1 MVTIFPMTNGHT
13 RHTQCQAE
21 LSGRASGFYC
31 FIECGHVLLLL
42 IDSESKPQIY
52 APCKSLIYC
61 VCKPNIYN
69 DPMRKVEPNL
79 VLVER
84 LTEITDR
91 GVTKADMA
99 RIAGVTP
106 QAVNGWFKKGVI
118 SKKSALAIADAV
130 GISVAWLLGED
141 VGEKNGLKPDEQR
154 LLELYRQL
162 PVEEQQNML
171 RVFAIRLKELDELYE
186 KYMKGRIRSQED

>member
-1 MVTIFPMTNGHT
+1 M
-13 RHTQCQAE
+13 
-21 LSGRASGFYC
+21 Y
-31 FIECGHVLLLL
+31 
-42 IDSESKPQIY
+42 
-52 APCKSLIYC
+52 
-61 VCKPNIYN
+61 KPNIYN
-69 DPMRKVEPNL
+69 DSMKKEEPNL

-84 LTEITDR
+84 LTEINHR

-118 SKKSALAIADAV
+118 SKRSALAIADAV

-141 VGEKNGLKPDEQR
+141 VGEKDGLKPDEKR

-162 PVEEQQNML
+162 PEEEQKNML
-171 RVFAIRLKELDELYE
+171 RIVSLRLKELDELYA
-186 KYMKGRIRSQED
+186 KYMGRRIKGDD

>member
-1 MVTIFPMTNGHT
+1 M
-13 RHTQCQAE
+13 
-21 LSGRASGFYC
+21 
-31 FIECGHVLLLL
+31 LLLL
-42 IDSESKPQIY
+42 NDSESKPQIY
-52 APCKSLIYC
+52 IASKLWIYC

-69 DPMRKVEPNL
+69 DPMRKEEPNL

-141 VGEKNGLKPDEQR
+141 VGEKDGLKPDEQR

-162 PVEEQQNML
+162 PEEEQQNML
-171 RVFAIRLKELDELYE
+171 RIFAIRLKELDDLYE
-186 KYMKGRIRSQED
+186 KYMKGRIRSQDD

>member
-1 MVTIFPMTNGHT
+1 
-13 RHTQCQAE
+13 
-21 LSGRASGFYC
+21 
-31 FIECGHVLLLL
+31 
-42 IDSESKPQIY
+42 
-52 APCKSLIYC
+52 
-61 VCKPNIYN
+61 
-69 DPMRKVEPNL
+69 MRKEEPNL
-79 VLVER
+79 ILIQR

-130 GISVAWLLGED
+130 GISVAWLLGEG
-141 VGEKNGLKPDEQR
+141 VGEKDGLKPDEQR

-162 PVEEQQNML
+162 PEEEQQNML
-171 RVFAIRLKELDELYE
+171 RIFSIRLKELDELYE
-186 KYMKGRIRSQED
+186 KYMKGRIRSKND

>member
-1 MVTIFPMTNGHT
+1 
-13 RHTQCQAE
+13 
-21 LSGRASGFYC
+21 
-31 FIECGHVLLLL
+31 
-42 IDSESKPQIY
+42 
-52 APCKSLIYC
+52 
-61 VCKPNIYN
+61 
-69 DPMRKVEPNL
+69 MRKEEPNL

-106 QAVNGWFKKGVI
+106 QAVNGWFKKVVI

-141 VGEKNGLKPDEQR
+141 VGEKDGLKPDEQR
-154 LLELYRQL
+154 ILELYRQL
-162 PVEEQQNML
+162 PEEEQQNMIRIFSL
-171 RVFAIRLKELDELYE
+171 RLKELDELYA
-186 KYMKGRIRSQED
+186 KYMNRRIRGDAD

>member
-1 MVTIFPMTNGHT
+1 M
-13 RHTQCQAE
+13 
-21 LSGRASGFYC
+21 Y
-31 FIECGHVLLLL
+31 
-42 IDSESKPQIY
+42 
-52 APCKSLIYC
+52 
-61 VCKPNIYN
+61 KPNIYN
-69 DPMRKVEPNL
+69 DSMRKEEPNL

-141 VGEKNGLKPDEQR
+141 VGEKDGLKPDEQR

-162 PVEEQQNML
+162 PEEEQQNIL
-171 RVFAIRLKELDELYE
+171 RIVSLRLKELDELYA
-186 KYMKGRIRSQED
+186 KYMGRRIKGDTE

>member
-1 MVTIFPMTNGHT
+1 M
-13 RHTQCQAE
+13 
-21 LSGRASGFYC
+21 
-31 FIECGHVLLLL
+31 LLLL
-42 IDSESKPQIY
+42 IDSKSKPQIY
-52 APCKSLIYC
+52 ISRKLWIYC
-61 VCKPNIYN
+61 VYKPNIYN
-69 DPMRKVEPNL
+69 DDMRKEEPNL
-79 VLVER
+79 ALVER

-141 VGEKNGLKPDEQR
+141 VGEKDGLKPHEQR

-162 PVEEQQNML
+162 PEEEQQNML
-171 RVFAIRLKELDELYE
+171 RIVSLRLKELDELYA
-186 KYMKGRIRSQED
+186 KYMKGRIKSDMSSSER

>member
-1 MVTIFPMTNGHT
+1 M
-13 RHTQCQAE
+13 
-21 LSGRASGFYC
+21 
-31 FIECGHVLLLL
+31 LLLF
-42 IDSESKPQIY
+42 INNKSKPQIY
-52 APCKSLIYC
+52 TICKHMIYC
-61 VCKPNIYN
+61 TYKPNIYN
-69 DPMRKVEPNL
+69 DSMRKEEPNL

-141 VGEKNGLKPDEQR
+141 VDEKDGLKPDEQR

-162 PVEEQQNML
+162 PDEEQKNMH
-171 RVFAIRLKELDELYE
+171 RIFAIRLKELDELYE
-186 KYMKGRIRSQED
+186 KYMNRRVKSDNS

>member
-1 MVTIFPMTNGHT
+1 M
-13 RHTQCQAE
+13 
-21 LSGRASGFYC
+21 Y
-31 FIECGHVLLLL
+31 
-42 IDSESKPQIY
+42 
-52 APCKSLIYC
+52 
-61 VCKPNIYN
+61 KPNIYN
-69 DPMRKVEPNL
+69 EPMRKEEPNL

-118 SKKSALAIADAV
+118 SKKSALAIAEAV

-141 VGEKNGLKPDEQR
+141 VGEKDGLKPDEQR

-162 PVEEQQNML
+162 PEEQQNML
-171 RVFAIRLKELDELYE
+171 RIFAIRLKELDELYE
-186 KYMKGRIRSQED
+186 KYMKGRIKHSRD